1 MAKQVTLIDKD
12 DLQSLVK
19 ILESNIKALESGEI
33 DNAIESLKK
42 LKNNIERNLNG
53 VKIDVI

>member
-1 MAKQVTLIDKD
+1 MAKQVTLIPKE
-12 DLQSLVK
+12 DLQSLAK

-42 LKNNIERNLNG
+42 LKSNIERNLNG
-53 VKIDVI
+53 GKIDVI

>member
-1 MAKQVTLIDKD
+1 MAKQVTLIPKE

-33 DNAIESLKK
+33 DSAIESLKK
-42 LKNNIERNLNG
+42 LKSNIERNLNG
-53 VKIDVI
+53 GKIDVI